1 MTNASNTCEGAAAI
15 VKADLDDA
23 RVRALLN
30 EHLTTARATSP
41 PCSAHALDLAE
52 LRAPEVFVWAAW
64 EGDVLLGIGALKQLS
79 PDHGE
84 IKSMHTARSHR
95 RRGVGDAILLRV
107 VEAARSRGMSR
118 LSLETGS
125 AAYFDAARALYRK
138 HGFVECAP
146 FADYVEDPHSVYM
159 TRALR

>member
-1 MTNASNTCEGAAAI
+1 MTIILA
-15 VKADLDDA
+15 ADLDDA

-30 EHLTTARATSP
+30 EHLTAARATSP
-41 PCSAHALDLAE
+41 PCSAHALDLEE
-52 LRAPEVFVWAAW
+52 LRAADVTVWAAW
-64 EGDVLLGIGALKQLS
+64 DGDLLLGIGALKQLS

-95 RRGVGDAILLRV
+95 RRGIGDAILLHIV
-107 VEAARSRGMSR
+107 DAARTTGMSR

-125 AAYFDAARALYRK
+125 AQYFEPARALYRK
-138 HGFVECAP
+138 HGFADCPP
-146 FADYVEDPHSVYM
+146 FAEYVEDPHSIYM